1 MKAISFIFPLILC
14 LFSSHDRALPNEIES
29 AIRASDFV
37 CFVVFEDN
45 ESTDDY
51 AVLHVV
57 ESFKGDEKHLT
68 LKESKVKFEAD
79 LEYLLIAN
87 KTGSVIKEITYPITI
102 VGDLTDASLDILNNL
117 ECYNEALEKKHEKSI
132 CHRNFDPVCGC
143 DNKTYGNLCEMS
155 KAGIMKFKPGS
166 CQ

>member
-1 MKAISFIFPLILC
+1 MKAIPFIFPLMLC
-14 LFSSHDRALPNEIES
+14 FFSSHNPALPNDIES

-37 CFVVFEDN
+37 GFVVFDNN

-57 ESFKGDEKHLT
+57 ESFKGDEKDLT
-68 LKESKVKFEAD
+68 LKESKMKFEAD

-87 KTGSVIKEITYPITI
+87 KTGSVIKEITYSITI
-102 VGDLTDASLDILNNL
+102 VGDLSDASLDILNNL
-117 ECYNEALEKKHEKSI
+117 ECYNEASKKKYEKSI
-132 CHRNFDPVCGC
+132 CHRNLDPVCGC
-143 DNKTYGNLCEMS
+143 DNKTYGNLCELS
-155 KAGIMKFKPGS
+155 KAGIMKFKPGR